1 MEIDDLVTVRPR
13 SISSLEEVDGILKQ
27 IDAYGLDKEIG
38 VVLLQNPHY
47 GGTYLVRTKEEY
59 EAYRPQE
66 GRREFYAKFWPRS
79 YFEGLREKLV
89 Q

>member
-13 SISSLEEVDGILKQ
+13 SICSLEEVDGILKQ
-27 IDAYGLDKEIG
+27 IDIYALDKEAG
-38 VVLLQNPHY
+38 VVLLQNPHL
-47 GGTYLVRTKEEY
+47 GGTYLVRTKKEY

-79 YFEGLREKLV
+79 YFENLRERFI